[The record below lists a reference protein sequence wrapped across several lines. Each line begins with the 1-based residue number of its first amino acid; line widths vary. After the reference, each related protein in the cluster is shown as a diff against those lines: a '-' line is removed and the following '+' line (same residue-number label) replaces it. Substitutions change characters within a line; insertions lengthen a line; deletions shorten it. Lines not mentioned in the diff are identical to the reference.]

1 MKLTANSLMDIKM
14 GTKID
19 FADRRSN
26 CVKAGA
32 GVHSKVSK
40 CLSPR
45 RRPARPRRPAGQNNP
60 TSPAPDPASFKPKAY
75 SHIPQPQLHL
85 LKSTTSTHTTSP
97 STRDSN
103 RHHDVLSRNH
113 NYTFS
118 DPRLRHIPPVHPLA
132 TTTAIT
138 MSSPDLADLLPSSYK
153 SLIAT
158 WLAEDCPSFD
168 PAGYVVGSSPRTA
181 TLFGKSNGIL
191 AGVPFFTEVFAQCGC
206 TVDWHLP
213 EGSAI
218 APAPGGKVRVATVS
232 GPTRQPSQVSP
243 SSPKSS
249 LNAAAPSTGTCPKVP
264 PSRPRPEARSASRQ
278 CVATASHEMVEL
290 VKGAG
295 YTGILAGTRKTTPG
309 FRVVEKYGMLVGG
322 ADGHRHDLSSMI
334 MLKDNHIWARGSI
347 TEAVKAARKVGGF
360 ALKIEVEVDS
370 EEGADE
376 AIEAGADVVMLDNFG
391 GEGLKVAAK
400 SIRGR
405 WAGKKGVLLECS
417 GGLTRENVREYV
429 CNDIDIIS
437 TSAIHQGVPH
447 VDFSLKIDH

>member
-1 MKLTANSLMDIKM
+1 
-14 GTKID
+14 
-19 FADRRSN
+19 
-26 CVKAGA
+26 
-32 GVHSKVSK
+32 
-40 CLSPR
+40 
-45 RRPARPRRPAGQNNP
+45 
-60 TSPAPDPASFKPKAY
+60 
-75 SHIPQPQLHL
+75 
-85 LKSTTSTHTTSP
+85 
-97 STRDSN
+97 
-103 RHHDVLSRNH
+103 
-113 NYTFS
+113 
-118 DPRLRHIPPVHPLA
+118 
-132 TTTAIT
+132 

-153 SLIAT
+153 SLITT

-218 APAPGGKVRVATVS
+218 APTPGGKVRVATVS
-232 GPTRQPSQVSP
+232 GPTRQLLLGERVA
-243 SSPKSS
+243 
-249 LNAAAPSTGTCPKVP
+249 LNAL
-264 PSRPRPEARSASRQ
+264 ARCSG
-278 CVATASHEMVEL
+278 VATASHEMVEL

-405 WAGKKGVLLECS
+405 WVGKKGVLLECS

-429 CNDIDIIS
+429 CNGKLDGLFFESRVLTNRGRYRYHLDERDS
-437 TSAIHQGVPH
+437 PGRAACRFLPQ
-447 VDFSLKIDH
+447 DRSLEYANMTLLYILFPASLARKT